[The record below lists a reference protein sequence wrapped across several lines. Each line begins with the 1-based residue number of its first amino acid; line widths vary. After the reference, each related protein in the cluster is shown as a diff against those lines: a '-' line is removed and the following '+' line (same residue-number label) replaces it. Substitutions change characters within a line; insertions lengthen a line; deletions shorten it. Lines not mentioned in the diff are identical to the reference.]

1 MKIRTKKQAINFVST
16 RSSGRVKED
25 FERYVSAAMDKRKM
39 NIKQIEY
46 LLELH
51 QRYPRSYTLPVVNVI
66 MSIRTYSKSKKGAA
80 AKIWNKRSDATLAPL
95 KHGWTKYQV
104 AAHMAWVTML
114 GSAK

>member
-1 MKIRTKKQAINFVST
+1 MKIRTKNQAISFVSK

-25 FERYVSAAMDKRKM
+25 FEKYIEAAMSKRKM

-46 LLELH
+46 LLDLH

-66 MSIRTYSKSKKGAA
+66 LSIRTYSKKGAA
-80 AKIWNKRSDATLAPL
+80 VKIWTKKGDATLAPL

-114 GSAK
+114 GK